1 MKKKIII
8 IFITIISLSIITG
21 CGCDKKTKTDST
33 KKIKEKNIIVNTE
46 KNVIK
51 NQNIEGIEIKNT
63 SLVIEKNVSKIETK
77 ITNNTSSDFKLERFE
92 IIAKDEKEKEIAR
105 IPEYVGSEIKK
116 GQSIITTIVIDIDL
130 SNAKSIEYK
139 VIK

>member
-21 CGCDKKTKTDST
+21 CGCDKKTKTDSP